1 MKSAKSARVGKT
13 VAPQRKR
20 PIYAAGLIER
30 FDNCLL
36 IVLPQSPSEA
46 DRLWRFPRDL
56 VASDESPEA
65 GMRRIAHEQLGVNV
79 EVVVGQPPIF
89 ARIDDRDVELRFFF
103 CGILSGRVDN
113 GPYKEVRW
121 VTRPH
126 LREYEFDE
134 PSRPV
139 AEWLFTDAK

>member
-1 MKSAKSARVGKT
+1 MKSANSARAGEI

-36 IVLPQSPSEA
+36 IVLPRRPSEA
-46 DRLWRFPRDL
+46 DRLWRFPRDM

-65 GMRRIAHEQLGVNV
+65 GMRRIAREQLGLNV
-79 EVVVGQPPIF
+79 EVVVGQPPIP
-89 ARIDDRDVELRFFF
+89 ARVDDRDVEMRFFF

-121 VTRPH
+121 VTRTH

-139 AEWLFTDAK
+139 AEWLFTDTT